1 MKTLALTDDGD
12 LLFENGDF
20 KLIEGVLEVK
30 QVLTISLSTNLKEW
44 FLNPDLGLDFMKLL
58 EKPTDEEI
66 RSEIIRV
73 IGQEDRVE
81 LINDVQIIQDRK
93 LRKLSVKYDVQ
104 LIDGQT
110 LNEEVVLGG
119 A

>member
-1 MKTLALTDDGD
+1 MKTIELTGDGD

-20 KLIEGVLEVK
+20 NLIEGAQEVK
-30 QVLTISLSTNLKEW
+30 QLLTISLSTNLKEW

-58 EKPTDEEI
+58 EKPSDEDI

-73 IGQEDRVE
+73 LGQEERVE
-81 LINDVQIIQDRK
+81 IINGVEIVQDRK
-93 LRKLSVKYDVQ
+93 LRKLKVRYEVQ

-110 LNEEVVLGG
+110 LSEEVVLGG
-119 A
+119 T

>member
-1 MKTLALTDDGD
+1 MKTIELTDDGD

-20 KLIEGVLEVK
+20 KLIEGPQEVK

-44 FLNPDLGLDFMKLL
+44 FLNLQFGLDFTKLR

-73 IGQEDRVE
+73 IGQEERVDI
-81 LINDVQIIQDRK
+81 INEVQIIQNRK
-93 LRKLSVKYDVQ
+93 QRLLFVRYEVQ

-110 LNEEVVLGG
+110 LSEEVVLGG
-119 A
+119 T

>member
-1 MKTLALTDDGD
+1 MKTIELTDDGD

-20 KLIEGVLEVK
+20 KLIDGVLEVK

-44 FLNPDLGLDFMKLL
+44 FLNLDFGLDFMKLL
-58 EKPTDEEI
+58 EKATDEEI

-73 IGQEDRVE
+73 IGQEERVDI
-81 LINDVQIIQDRK
+81 INDVEIVQDRK
-93 LRKLSVKYDVQ
+93 LRKLSVKYNVQ

-110 LNEEVVLGG
+110 INEEVVLGG

>member
-1 MKTLALTDDGD
+1 MKTIELTDDGD

-20 KLIEGVLEVK
+20 KLIEGVQEVK

-44 FLNPDLGLDFMKLL
+44 FLNLDLGLDFMKIL

-73 IGQEDRVE
+73 IGQEERVDI
-81 LINDVQIIQDRK
+81 INDVEIVQDRK
-93 LRKLSVKYDVQ
+93 LRKLSVKYNVQ

-110 LNEEVVLGG
+110 LSEEVPIGG
-119 A
+119 T

>member
-1 MKTLALTDDGD
+1 MKTIELTDDGD
-12 LLFENGDF
+12 LFFENGDF
-20 KLIEGVLEVK
+20 KLIEGVKEVK
-30 QVLTISLSTNLKEW
+30 QSLAISLSTNLKEW
-44 FLNPDLGLDFMKLL
+44 FLNLDLGLDFMKLL

-73 IGQEDRVE
+73 IGQEERVD
-81 LINDVQIIQDRK
+81 IVNDVEIVQDRK
-93 LRKLSVKYDVQ
+93 LRKLSVKYNVQ

-110 LNEEVVLGG
+110 LSEEVTIGG

>member
-12 LLFENGDF
+12 LLLENGDF

-44 FLNPDLGLDFMKLL
+44 FLNPDLGLDFIKLL

-73 IGQEDRVE
+73 IGQEERVE
-81 LINDVQIIQDRK
+81 LINDVQIVQDRK
-93 LRKLSVKYDVQ
+93 LRKLSIKYDVQ

>member
-1 MKTLALTDDGD
+1 MKTIELTGDGD

-20 KLIEGVLEVK
+20 KLIEGVQEVK

-44 FLNPDLGLDFMKLL
+44 FLNPDLGLDFMQLL
-58 EKPTDEEI
+58 EKPSDEEI
-66 RSEIIRV
+66 RSEIMRV
-73 IGQEDRVE
+73 IGQEERVE
-81 LINDVQIIQDRK
+81 IINDVQIVQNRKDRQ
-93 LRKLSVKYDVQ
+93 LSVRYEVQ

-110 LNEEVVLGG
+110 LSEEVVLGG